1 MLAACRGAA
10 EAAGID
16 YPRLVYPDLEKEMS
30 LAILI
35 ALGELCRLEDLV
47 ETQWRRPDMS
57 LIRDPAGP
65 HGVLSSKTMSGPQN
79 GIGLGRWIC

>member
-10 EAAGID
+10 EAASID
-16 YPRLVYPDLEKEMS
+16 YPRLVHPNLEKQMS

-47 ETQWRRPDMS
+47 ETQWRWPDMS
-57 LIRDPAGP
+57 LIHDPCRAP
-65 HGVLSSKTMSGPQN
+65 
-79 GIGLGRWIC
+79 GRLIQ